1 MFRTFLQSNQENAI
15 FIQGARNNDSNLPIA
30 SVVLQNFDVDSRKI
44 YNMGAVSVVD
54 HFGNEMNGFGDVI
67 IRTTA
72 DSSNLTER
80 MRVMYNGDVMIGGT
94 YSNAHLNVARDVYA
108 AGYCNLL
115 TSELLVSDHK
125 AASAALVTTVNDTAE
140 WASNIA
146 QGFYELQTSGG
157 AIGGSLSVNGA
168 LEIGRTD
175 IPRAFTM
182 DRGFTCGDFMMRP
195 QSMVRTEDDTTTLS
209 IMVHWNPVIT
219 NPGRCYIIADVS
231 QYLANNIEMG
241 YTCKRVS
248 IRTSNNKIEWTQKL
262 AAVGSIEMTSSLWLG
277 EEASASNTLLL
288 TSGTTW
294 TPEDPFTHSM
304 KVDIVYYPPNMTNV
318 YLGGVSSP
326 HDEE

>member
-125 AASAALVTTVNDTAE
+125 AASAALVTAVNDTAE
-140 WASNIA
+140 WASNVA
-146 QGFYELQTSGG
+146 QGFTEFQTTGG
-157 AIGGSLSVNGA
+157 TIGGNLSVNGA

-175 IPRAFTM
+175 IPRSFTM
-182 DRGFTCGDFMMRP
+182 GESVLNTSFVRP
-195 QSMVRTEDDTTTLS
+195 QTLVRTEDDTSTLS
-209 IMVHWNPVIT
+209 IMVHWDPVIT
-219 NPGRCYIIADVS
+219 NPGRCYVIADIS

-241 YTCKRVS
+241 YTCKRVT
-248 IRTSNNKIEWTQKL
+248 IRTSNSKIEWTQKL
-262 AAVGSIEMTSSLWLG
+262 AAIGSIEMTSSFWTS
-277 EEASASNTLLL
+277 EVAASNMLLL

-294 TPEDPFTHSM
+294 TPEDPFTHSV
-304 KVDIVYYPPNMTNV
+304 KVDVVYYPPNMTNV
-318 YLGGVSSP
+318 FLSSVS
-326 HDEE
+326 

>member
-54 HFGNEMNGFGDVI
+54 HFGNEINGFGDVI

-94 YSNAHLNVARDVYA
+94 YSNAHLNVARDIYA

-140 WASNIA
+140 WASNVA
-146 QGFYELQTSGG
+146 QGFNEFQTTGG
-157 AIGGSLSVNGA
+157 TIGGNLSVNGA

-175 IPRAFTM
+175 IPRSFTM
-182 DRGFTCGDFMMRP
+182 GESVLNASFMRP
-195 QSMVRTEDDTTTLS
+195 QTLVRTEDNTTTLS
-209 IMVHWNPVIT
+209 IMIQWDPVIT
-219 NPGRCYIIADVS
+219 NPGRCYIIADIS
-231 QYLANNIEMG
+231 QYLANNTEMG
-241 YTCKRVS
+241 YTCKRVT
-248 IRTSNNKIEWTQKL
+248 IRTSNSKIKWTQRL
-262 AAVGSIEMTSSLWLG
+262 AAVGCIEMSSSLWLG
-277 EEASASNTLLL
+277 DAAAASNMLLL

-294 TPEDPFTHSM
+294 SPEDPFTHSM
-304 KVDIVYYPPNMTNV
+304 KVDVVYYPPNMTNV
-318 YLGGVSSP
+318 FLWQPYTP
-326 HDEE
+326 TN

>member
-1 MFRTFLQSNQENAI
+1 MFRTFLQSNQENSI

-44 YNMGAVSVVD
+44 YNMGALSVVD
-54 HFGNEMNGFGDVI
+54 HFGNEINGFGDVI

-94 YSNAHLNVARDVYA
+94 YSNAHLNVERDVYA

-125 AASAALVTTVNDTAE
+125 AASAALVTTVNGTAE

-146 QGFYELQTSGG
+146 QGLYEFQTSGG
-157 AIGGSLSVNGA
+157 TIGGSLNVNGA
-168 LEIGRTD
+168 LEIGRRTD
-175 IPRAFTM
+175 IQRAFTVG
-182 DRGFTCGDFMMRP
+182 RGFTSGDFMMRP
-195 QSMVRTEDDTTTLS
+195 QSMVRTEDDTTTLN

-219 NPGRCYIIADVS
+219 NPGRCYIIADIS
-231 QYLANNIEMG
+231 QYLANNNEMG

-248 IRTSNNKIEWTQKL
+248 IRTSNSKIEWTQTL
-262 AAVGSIEMTSSLWLG
+262 ASVGSIEMTSSLWLG
-277 EEASASNTLLL
+277 GEAAASNILLV

-304 KVDIVYYPPNMTNV
+304 KVDIIYYPPNMTNV
-318 YLGGVSSP
+318 YCGVP
-326 HDEE
+326 

>member
-125 AASAALVTTVNDTAE
+125 AASAALVTAVNDTAE
-140 WASNIA
+140 WASNVA
-146 QGFYELQTSGG
+146 QGFNEFQTTGG
-157 AIGGSLSVNGA
+157 TIGGNLSVNGA

-182 DRGFTCGDFMMRP
+182 GESLLNASFIRP
-195 QSMVRTEDDTTTLS
+195 QTMVRTEDDTATLS
-209 IMVHWNPVIT
+209 IMVQWDPVIT
-219 NPGRCYIIADVS
+219 NPGRCYVIADIS

-241 YTCKRVS
+241 YTCKRVT
-248 IRTSNNKIEWTQKL
+248 IRTSNSKIEWTQKL
-262 AAVGSIEMTSSLWLG
+262 ATVGSIEMTSSLWTS
-277 EEASASNTLLL
+277 EVAASNMLLL

-294 TPEDPFTHSM
+294 TPEDPFTHSV
-304 KVDIVYYPPNMTNV
+304 KVDVVYYPPNMTV
-318 YLGGVSSP
+318 GLRSVA
-326 HDEE
+326 

>member
-44 YNMGAVSVVD
+44 YNMGALSVVD

-140 WASNIA
+140 WASNVA
-146 QGFYELQTSGG
+146 QGFNEFQTTGG
-157 AIGGSLSVNGA
+157 TIGGNLSVNGA

-175 IPRAFTM
+175 IPRSFS
-182 DRGFTCGDFMMRP
+182 RGEFISASFIRP
-195 QSMVRTEDDTTTLS
+195 RLPDIIRTEDDTSTLN
-209 IMVHWNPVIT
+209 IVVQWDPVIS
-219 NPGRCYIIADVS
+219 NPGRCYVIADVS

-248 IRTSNNKIEWTQKL
+248 IRASNSKIEWTQKL

-277 EEASASNTLLL
+277 EASASNALVL

-294 TPEDPFTHSM
+294 TPEDPFTHSV
-304 KVDIVYYPPNMTNV
+304 KVDVVYYPPNMTV
-318 YLGGVSSP
+318 GLRP
-326 HDEE
+326 HTT

>member
-1 MFRTFLQSNQENAI
+1 MFRTFLQSNQEQAI

-30 SVVLQNFDVDSRKI
+30 SVVLQNFDFDSRTI
-44 YNMGAVSVVD
+44 YSMGAISVVD
-54 HFGNEMNGFGDVI
+54 HFGNEVNGFGDII

-94 YSNAHLNVARDVYA
+94 YSNAHLNVERDIYA

-115 TSELLVSDHK
+115 TSELMVSDHK
-125 AASAALVTTVNDTAE
+125 AASAALVATVNDKAE
-140 WASNIA
+140 WASNVA
-146 QGFYELQTSGG
+146 KDFYDFQTSGG
-157 AIGGSLSVNGA
+157 TIGGNLIVNGA

-175 IPRAFTM
+175 VPRAFTV
-182 DRGFTCGDFMMRP
+182 DRGFTMCP
-195 QSMVRTEDDTTTLS
+195 HSMVLTEDDTTTLS

-219 NPGRCYIIADVS
+219 NPGRCYIVADVS

-262 AAVGSIEMTSSLWLG
+262 ASVGSIEMTSSLWLG
-277 EEASASNTLLL
+277 EEAAASNALLL

-304 KVDIVYYPPNMTNV
+304 KVDIIYYPPNMTNV
-318 YLGGVSSP
+318 YLGGVP
-326 HDEE
+326 